1 LEARAKELRT
11 VTPQGLSALL
21 WSGGGKA
28 IDLRSSQAYR
38 EGHIPG
44 SVWSTRPRLSFAVAD
59 PAAPIV
65 LIVDQPEIAAT
76 ASIDLAEQG
85 VADVCVL
92 AGGIDTWRA
101 DGQKLNAAAESPPD
115 AERIDFIFHTHQRH
129 DGNVEAA
136 RAYLAWEVDLVERL
150 DAQERGVFRL
160 GGA

>member
-1 LEARAKELRT
+1 
-11 VTPQGLSALL
+11 
-21 WSGGGKA
+21 
-28 IDLRSSQAYR
+28 
-38 EGHIPG
+38 
-44 SVWSTRPRLSFAVAD
+44 LSFAVAD

-85 VADVCVL
+85 VADVSVL

-101 DGQKLNAAAESPPD
+101 DGQKLNAAAESPSD